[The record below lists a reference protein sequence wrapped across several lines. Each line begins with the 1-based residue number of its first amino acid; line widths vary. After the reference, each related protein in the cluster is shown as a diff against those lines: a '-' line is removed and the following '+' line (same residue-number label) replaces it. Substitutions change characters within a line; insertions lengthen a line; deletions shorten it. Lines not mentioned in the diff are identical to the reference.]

1 MTEKQVA
8 AEMYT
13 KGYRYIIFP
22 INGSD
27 LDPMYAKSAMDIGP
41 IMRTMFISDRCQV
54 QFLDDYLK

>member
-8 AEMYT
+8 VEMYA

-41 IMRTMFISDRCQV
+41 IMRTMFVSDRCQV
-54 QFLDDYLK
+54 QSISDYLK

>member
-8 AEMYT
+8 SEMYA

-27 LDPMYAKSAMDIGP
+27 LEPMYAKSAMDLGP
-41 IMRTMFISDRCQV
+41 IMRTMFISYRCQV
-54 QFLDDYLK
+54 QSINDYLK